1 MKMRNRWQRFAG
13 WQLIAIL
20 ICAMTAETR
29 ADVPDVSELDLTTP
43 QGFMAGIG
51 FNESYYKM
59 FDDDKGIGESEQE
72 PLIRLLSRIRRP
84 KPKQIEGWLN
94 LEPDWQ
100 RFVSDPAAA
109 RLDCF
114 LLVGRVVKIES
125 RPILPE
131 LGAAYELDNFYS
143 LEVIPTGAGVD
154 AVKRVVLFSLAI
166 PERFKPLVDQEEGAI
181 DQPISA
187 AAYFLKRMTPE
198 DEAEAIVAAVTQRVS
213 WHPDAV
219 NSQLGVNEG
228 QVLLAAQGVD
238 IGEFDSVR
246 DRASFSGLE
255 NESFYQCLA
264 AVGMVPQEQLAAQA
278 TSVSLPRLLTEPEQF
293 RGAAVRIDG
302 MIRRITKIVV
312 DQEAARRRGV
322 ESYYEISLFVPIET
336 PIISQA
342 HGDKSTRKEFRDAY
356 PVVLCSRELPDGV
369 SVGDDLHVPVTVDG
383 FFYKDWA
390 YRSPFMSG
398 EDPDRRQVSPLFIVN
413 RPRVT
418 EGASPAEVNS
428 IVVWLLIFAVLASSL
443 GIGAGVMLAGKRNRR

>member
-1 MKMRNRWQRFAG
+1 MRNRWQRFAG
-13 WQLIAIL
+13 WQLIAVL
-20 ICAMTAETR
+20 ICATVAVTR

-264 AVGMVPQEQLAAQA
+264 AVGMVPQEQLAAEA